1 MSTDNTS
8 NTDGTKLY
16 SLQPYSAQALSTS
29 GTAQLTTGSGGLDLL
44 DPPIPGYAPLPSR
57 ASQMRADFNG
67 DGQEDLLW
75 RNYSSG
81 QNALWFMNGTIMTT
95 SVSLP
100 IVKDVNWRIQG
111 TGDFT
116 GDGQIDILW
125 RNYTTGQNTIWV
137 MNGAVEVSAIS
148 LSVVKGANWQ
158 IQGTGDFTGD
168 GQIDILWRNYDTG
181 QNVVWAMDSTTITT
195 GISLT
200 TAPGSNL
207 RIAATGDFNEDGQV
221 DILWRN
227 YLSGDNSVWLMNQ
240 TAISSVAALTPVSD
254 LNWQIRGA
262 GDYDNDNKLDIV
274 WRNAASGEGFVWL
287 MDNLALSQRASLP
300 TVSNLSWQ
308 IGQQDVFAAPS
319 LVTISNLSFNKSEGD
334 TGTFQIQLKQA
345 PAANVTVTFD
355 PGNFLTVDADNKIQ
369 NGTQNTITFTPTNWN
384 RPQSIWFIAEAD
396 GSSADRL
403 MNNTIDYILSGNLS
417 ARGTVDLGSVSNTY
431 APDPTRFNIDLDFR
445 NDYAGFWTPTRRT
458 IAQQAA
464 NDWAKAIAN
473 EWKDF
478 QLDSTLGR
486 LETGSA
492 RTNRF
497 ASQRYVDDL
506 VIFVNDFLGSSNGEA
521 ALGGPDYEFGGWITS
536 PELMPRVGQIAI
548 SPSVFG
554 NQPDQ
559 FLYDVVS
566 HEIGHVLGLVGL
578 NWLSYSLEDRTN
590 PQKATFNGA
599 YSTKANNGNTIPL
612 QSQNGGDFAHPADQ
626 VRSIMSYGW
635 IYGLSGPTAIDYAM
649 LADSGYRVYGVTDLA
664 ASNSSNNGNVKGDS
678 TGSSDSSTRAV
689 PAADSPENAS
699 TEATATV
706 TGNPSTAAAPQIFC
720 HCPFCS
726 ASAESLNLLGRSSLS
741 QALTLC

>member
-1 MSTDNTS
+1 MSADNTRSTD
-8 NTDGTKLY
+8 GAKLY
-16 SLQPYSAQALSTS
+16 SPQPNSAPALSTS
-29 GTAQLTTGSGGLDLL
+29 ATTQLTLGSGGLALSL

-57 ASQMRADFNG
+57 ASQIRADFNG

-81 QNALWFMNGTIMTT
+81 QNALWFMNGTTMVT
-95 SVSLP
+95 SIPLP
-100 IVKDVNWRIQG
+100 IVKDINWRIQG

-125 RNYTTGQNTIWV
+125 RNYLSGQNTIWV
-137 MNGAVEVSAIS
+137 MNGAVEVSTIP
-148 LSVVKGANWQ
+148 LSAVKGANWQ
-158 IQGTGDFTGD
+158 IQGIDDFTDD

-181 QNVVWAMDSTTITT
+181 QNVVWAMDGTTITT
-195 GISLT
+195 GIFLT

-240 TAISSVAALTPVSD
+240 TEVSSVASLVPLSD
-254 LNWQIRGA
+254 LNWQIRGV
-262 GDYDNDNKLDIV
+262 GDYNNDGKPDIV
-274 WRNAASGEGFVWL
+274 WRNAASGGGAVWL
-287 MDNLALSQRASLP
+287 MDDLALSQSALLTP
-300 TVSNLSWQ
+300 VPNLSWQ
-308 IGQQDVFAAPS
+308 IGQQDVFATPS
-319 LVTISNLSFNKSEGD
+319 SVTINNLSFSKKEGD
-334 TGTFQIQLKQA
+334 TGTFQIQLKKA
-345 PAANVTVTFD
+345 PTANVTVLFD
-355 PGNFLTVDADNKIQ
+355 PGSYLTVDTDNTIR
-369 NGTQNTITFTPTNWN
+369 NGTQNTVTFTPTNWN
-384 RPQSIWFIAEAD
+384 RPQTIWFIAEVD
-396 GSSADRL
+396 GSSVDRL
-403 MNNTIDYILSGNLS
+403 TNNTIDYILSGNLS
-417 ARGTVDLGSVSNTY
+417 ARGTVNLGSVSNTY

-445 NDYAGFWTPTRRT
+445 NDYVGFWTPTRQA

-464 NDWAKAIAN
+464 NDWAAAIAN

-486 LETGSA
+486 LETSSA

-497 ASQRYVDDL
+497 ATQRYVDDL
-506 VIFVNDFLGSSNGEA
+506 VIFVNDYLGSSNGEA

-548 SPSVFG
+548 SPSIFG

-559 FLYDVVS
+559 ILYDVVS

-578 NWLSYSLEDRTN
+578 NWLSYSLEDRTK
-590 PQKATFNGA
+590 PQSATFNGA
-599 YSTKANNGNTIPL
+599 YATRANGGNTIPL
-612 QSQNGGDFAHPADQ
+612 QSQDGGDFTHPAAQ

-635 IYGLSGPTAIDYAM
+635 IYSLSGPSAIDFAM

-664 ASNSSNNGNVKGDS
+664 ASNSTNNGSINGTTDS
-678 TGSSDSSTRAV
+678 SGGSTRAV
-689 PAADSPENAS
+689 PAANSPENS
-699 TEATATV
+699 SPEATVAIA
-706 TGNPSTAAAPQIFC
+706 GKPSVAAAPQIFC

-726 ASAESLNLLGRSSLS
+726 ASAESLNLLGEGSLS